1 MTRDLHA
8 WLRVEPDFGRIKEPQ
23 RVPSILLI
31 HQFFGVK
38 HGVSNTNLFFFYL
51 KKNLYVL
58 FYTLKSKFWRNY
70 HSRGWESQLTSL
82 SCGCQPHSRKNCGWL
97 ICFVFGCNLNKMYI
111 FRNIIYVYVC
121 SWVVWVLQ
129 HRFCLVW
136 DRIAMCV

>member
-51 KKNLYVL
+51 KKTYMCYFIL
-58 FYTLKSKFWRNY
+58 W
-70 HSRGWESQLTSL
+70 
-82 SCGCQPHSRKNCGWL
+82 
-97 ICFVFGCNLNKMYI
+97 NLN
-111 FRNIIYVYVC
+111 FDGTIIL
-121 SWVVWVLQ
+121 VVGNPNWQVWAVVASLTEKIVDGSFVLY
-129 HRFCLVW
+129 LDV
-136 DRIAMCV
+136 I